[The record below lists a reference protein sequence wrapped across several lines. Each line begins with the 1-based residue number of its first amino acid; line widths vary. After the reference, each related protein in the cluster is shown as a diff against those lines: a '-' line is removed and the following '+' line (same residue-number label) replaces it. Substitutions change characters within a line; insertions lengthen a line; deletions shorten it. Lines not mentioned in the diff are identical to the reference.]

1 MPTTSRDESN
11 PLVRGLNT
19 DETIEIGY
27 EAGIYIMRFMRN
39 GCCPM
44 LLLILGAA
52 ALGALAEGSPAGLL
66 LIVVIYNGAA
76 LIAFLLLVIYVLF
89 MIVQVKRTK
98 YFITTQR
105 LLEVHGKDIVKQIP
119 KTNLQNLETDQY
131 LKSSWAQKSGTQNY
145 YNTTVTDSISGVV
158 ICMTALGEEVS
169 DNIERWVKE
178 GSRKTRKNSSA

>member
-1 MPTTSRDESN
+1 MSTNSRDEYN

-27 EAGIYIMRFMRN
+27 EAGIYIMSFMRN
-39 GCCPM
+39 GCGPM

-52 ALGALAEGSPAGLL
+52 ALNALAEGAAAGLL

-76 LIAFLLLVIYVLF
+76 LVAFLLLFIYVIF
-89 MIVQVKRTK
+89 MIFQVKRTK

-105 LLEVHGKDIVKQIP
+105 LLEVRGKDIVKQIP

-131 LKSSWAQKSGTQNY
+131 LKSSWAQKSGIHHY

-158 ICMTALGEEVS
+158 ICMTALGEEVF
-169 DNIERWVKE
+169 DNIERWVNE
-178 GSRKTRKNSSA
+178 GRSRTRKKSST